1 MNKKEER
8 KHLRRMPMEATALEG
23 GIGKCQIENKSR
35 LGKRLFLK
43 VLSQVR
49 ERDSHNKERGT
60 IAVDRILSG

>member
-1 MNKKEER
+1 
-8 KHLRRMPMEATALEG
+8 MEATALEG